1 MEWKYLSK
9 EGNHLVDR
17 MLNQDANK
25 RISIIEALNHP
36 FFKRFNIRIEV
47 QQDKLFDYYK
57 NIRTFKTDK
66 RSFFQHAAYS
76 YMIHNLA
83 RKEEIGDIRK
93 LFIQFD
99 DDCSGSLTVDEILD
113 GLKKVIPTTSD
124 RDKLRENLDNL
135 NQGQSGGFEYGGN
148 IIINIILKC
157 LLFTNYL

>member
-1 MEWKYLSK
+1 
-9 EGNHLVDR
+9 
-17 MLNQDANK
+17 
-25 RISIIEALNHP
+25 
-36 FFKRFNIRIEV
+36 
-47 QQDKLFDYYK
+47 
-57 NIRTFKTDK
+57 
-66 RSFFQHAAYS
+66 
-76 YMIHNLA
+76 MIHNLA